1 MDEEIDIAGNTA
13 VVDRPGAREAERP
26 GGIEPSESSPPPE
39 RGIGSLEP
47 IRYSTDMAKSADNLL
62 YYGDN
67 LDVLRRY
74 IADESVDLIYLDPP
88 FNSNA
93 DYNVL
98 FAERDGARAHAQI
111 KAFGDTWTWDKA
123 AAASFDDAV
132 QNGGDRVARAMMAF
146 RTLLG
151 TSDMLAYLSMMAP
164 RLVELRRVLKPT
176 GSIYLHCDPTASHY
190 LKVLM
195 DAVFGTEQFLN
206 EIVWKRTFAH
216 GSAKRFGPLH
226 DVLLFFAK
234 GERYRW
240 TGLKQAPDPAYIEK
254 HFTQVDERTGQRF
267 QAISL
272 TGAGVRRGES
282 GRPWRGVN
290 PTKAGR
296 HWALP
301 GSILRGLAI
310 DAGTVQ
316 EKLDAMDAAGRIYW
330 PLKAG
335 GTPRLRW
342 YIEDAVGV
350 AIPDVWS
357 DVHPISAQAA
367 ERLGY
372 PTQKPESLLERII
385 KASSDERSVVLDPFC
400 GCGTAVAVAHRLK
413 RRWIGIDIT
422 HLAIN
427 LIKTRLRDT
436 FGSRVRY
443 RVIGEPV
450 SVPDARDLAK
460 NDPYQFQWWAL
471 GLAGARP
478 VEQRKGADKGVDG
491 RLFFHD
497 SAESADVKQVVVS
510 VKAGQ
515 NVRVAMVR
523 DLRGVVEREEAA
535 IGVLI
540 TMEEPTKPMR
550 SEAAGAGFYVSP
562 ARTRHPKLQI
572 LTIDDLLAGK
582 KIDMPPWHE
591 QRTFKKA
598 PKRRSAK
605 LRQPTLPFDD

>member
-13 VVDRPGAREAERP
+13 VVDRRGSREAERSGRIDP
-26 GGIEPSESSPPPE
+26 SALSPQPEP
-39 RGIGSLEP
+39 GIGSLEA

-74 IADESVDLIYLDPP
+74 IADESVDLTYLDPP

-123 AAASFDDAV
+123 AAASFEDAV
-132 QNGGDRVARAMMAF
+132 QNGGDRIAQAMMAF

-190 LKVLM
+190 LKLLM
-195 DAVFGTEQFLN
+195 DATFRPENFRN
-206 EIVWKRTFAH
+206 EIVWMRTL
-216 GSAKRFGPLH
+216 SKSLMTRRLPRNH
-226 DVLLFFAK
+226 DIILAYQRSNAAIWNDDAVFTPYDEDRL
-234 GERYRW
+234 GERTASKYRHVDSDGRRYRLDNLINPNRNRPRLTYEFLGVKRVWRW
-240 TGLKQAPDPAYIEK
+240 TKERMQAAYDRGLVVQ
-254 HFTQVDERTGQRF
+254 TR
-267 QAISL
+267 
-272 TGAGVRRGES
+272 
-282 GRPWRGVN
+282 
-290 PTKAGR
+290 
-296 HWALP
+296 P
-301 GSILRGLAI
+301 GSVPQLKRYLDEQRGLPQ
-310 DAGTVQ
+310 G
-316 EKLDAMDAAGRIYW
+316 
-330 PLKAG
+330 
-335 GTPRLRW
+335 
-342 YIEDAVGV
+342 
-350 AIPDVWS
+350 DVWA
-357 DVHPISAQAA
+357 DIAPINSQAR

-372 PTQKPESLLERII
+372 PTQKPEALLERIML
-385 KASSDERSVVLDPFC
+385 ASSHPRGVVLDPFC
-400 GCGTAVAVAHRLK
+400 GCGTAIAVAQRLK
-413 RRWIGIDIT
+413 RRWVGIDIT

-427 LIKTRLRDT
+427 LVKVRLRDA

-450 SVPDARDLAK
+450 SVPDARELAK

-497 SAESADVKQVVVS
+497 SAESADIKQVVVS

-515 NVRVAMVR
+515 NVGVAMVR
-523 DLRGVVEREEAA
+523 DLRGVVEREKAA
-535 IGVLI
+535 MGVLI
-540 TMEEPTKPMR
+540 TMEVPTKPMR

-562 ARTRHPKLQI
+562 AKTRHPKLQI

-605 LRQPTLPFDD
+605 LRQPTLPFED